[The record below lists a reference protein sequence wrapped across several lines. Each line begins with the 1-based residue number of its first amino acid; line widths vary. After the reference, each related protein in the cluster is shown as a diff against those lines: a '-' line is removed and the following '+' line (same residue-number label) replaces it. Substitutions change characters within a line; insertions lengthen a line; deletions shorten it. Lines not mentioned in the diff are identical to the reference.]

1 MKIPFAPACV
11 VWRETRDRRLG
22 IKLRFS
28 NYGSVTTL
36 QQPRPSNYASAT
48 AAQQPNYP
56 LASTTTLQQ
65 LRFNNQNPLS
75 LQQPNLSNQN
85 SPPPWRVHASY
96 HNPTPLASTCEDCE
110 VTSYTINIRPPLA
123 TSASGRR
130 RWPQC
135 PVRLVLDLW
144 FPEWQVVTGGI
155 RNALLGNRTPFQK
168 FHVTASPRRSEI
180 RPWTSFDHWID
191 RYLG

>member
-1 MKIPFAPACV
+1 MSFLWKSRSPQLAWFEV
-11 VWRETRDRRLG
+11 ETRDRRLG

-123 TSASGRR
+123 TSAKWTPTMTSVPGALGPWSMIPGMASGD
-130 RWPQC
+130 W
-135 PVRLVLDLW
+135 
-144 FPEWQVVTGGI
+144 
-155 RNALLGNRTPFQK
+155 RNSERFAWEQDPL
-168 FHVTASPRRSEI
+168 SEI
-180 RPWTSFDHWID
+180 SRD
-191 RYLG
+191 RISP